1 MKRFTRR
8 EILRG
13 FAAGPAALYF
23 ASLARA
29 ASTWQIDR
37 PDSPFE
43 RLNVLF
49 HGLSILDFGQ
59 SEVRVYLPDAGPDRA
74 YLAGDWM
81 QEIALDRGAEYR
93 LSGVVTG
100 PRPGFEAIDP
110 HQNAVFSGLKVNA
123 NLSYCRMAFPF
134 PDFVTPLR
142 LVRES
147 HGKHFFM
154 GTPPPVVQPKMVPE
168 IVAFTYV
175 HPDSTS
181 PLEFRPLPWTPVI
194 VEGVVNLHVWNE
206 PAKRSSNAAAIRAF
220 EQTAQMLGSPAL
232 ALNPIYAGSK
242 PPQPDSKPEIQGLG
256 CEQEWSLT
264 ERMSAPEGCG
274 KGPKYRPKDDW
285 DWDGLP
291 ILIF

>member
-1 MKRFTRR
+1 MRGFSRR

-13 FAAGPAALYF
+13 LAVGPAAAF
-23 ASLARA
+23 FVALARA
-29 ASTWQIDR
+29 ASAWQIDQSA
-37 PDSPFE
+37 SPFQ

-59 SEVRVYLPDAGPDRA
+59 SEVRVYLPDAGPYRA

-81 QEIALDRGAEYR
+81 QEIPLERGAKYR

-110 HQNAVFSGLKVNA
+110 HQNAVFSGLKVNVD
-123 NLSYCRMAFPF
+123 LSHCELAFPF
-134 PDFVTPLR
+134 PDFITPLR
-142 LVRES
+142 LVHES
-147 HGKHFFM
+147 HGKHFFT
-154 GTPPPVVQPKMVPE
+154 GTPQPVVQPKMVPE
-168 IVAFTYV
+168 IVAFTYI

-194 VEGVVNLHVWNE
+194 VKGVVNLHVWNE
-206 PAKRSSNAAAIRAF
+206 PAKPSNGAAARQAF
-220 EQTAQMLGSPAL
+220 KQVAQMVGSPTF
-232 ALNPIYAGSK
+232 ALNPVYAGMK
-242 PPQPDSKPEIQGLG
+242 PPRPDRKPEIEGLG
-256 CEQEWSLT
+256 CDQEWSLT
-264 ERMSAPEGCG
+264 ERLNAPEGCG

-285 DWDGLP
+285 DWAGLP